1 MRDGCGLGCNE
12 FAGRVQ
18 NNHVRFAFTEMAIIS
33 SSSDSK
39 ISEEV
44 RHPCTFL
51 VINIVLNVQIYMG
64 AWAWKAK
71 NNDVKGH
78 ACRTSSGKSCCR
90 SGYCV
95 AGYVK
100 DTIVGAYHRTS
111 DGRKHKIIGRAGPER
126 DTIFHFMSQR
136 AALAT
141 GKNTRLLGVLD
152 QNET

>member
-1 MRDGCGLGCNE
+1 
-12 FAGRVQ
+12 
-18 NNHVRFAFTEMAIIS
+18 
-33 SSSDSK
+33 
-39 ISEEV
+39 
-44 RHPCTFL
+44 
-51 VINIVLNVQIYMG
+51 MG

-111 DGRKHKIIGRAGPER
+111 DGRKHKIIGRAGPEG

-152 QNET
+152 QNETRFFTYVSLRAESKAATVMISLGSLTVARDFVRQLICLKSLESELEES